1 MAPAGVARFRTHS
14 SPRCPSICAGSPD
27 IRNNPRAMTGE
38 DAAAAGAPF
47 TERAFYLA
55 DFRERTLAIAGDA
68 GALADSAA
76 LRSVFAE
83 LEQNRTRIIL
93 LTSDPA
99 LARALDTPVVALPR
113 ERALGSVWRALRSSA
128 RIALSIEPGRSFPSA
143 CRELAVSLRVSKLV
157 FLDPFGALVRG
168 DGARLSFVDLEELAA
183 LLADPAGD
191 ASRRASLL
199 REIDAALRGG
209 VAAVNLCTA
218 AGLDEELFSY
228 AGSGTL
234 FTVGRYVDVRPLGI
248 DDFAAASDLVARG
261 VAEGFLALRSE
272 AEVDRVLANG
282 FGAFVERSHLAGIGA
297 LVPHPES
304 GTGEIASLYTLTRFL
319 GEGIGGH
326 LVAVLCEI
334 ARERAYSSVFACTTS
349 ERVAGFFE
357 RNAFARVD
365 ADAIPAEKWRDYDP
379 ARRARVLCLR
389 RELS

>member
-1 MAPAGVARFRTHS
+1 
-14 SPRCPSICAGSPD
+14 
-27 IRNNPRAMTGE
+27 MTG
-38 DAAAAGAPF
+38 DDPARVSAPF

-68 GALADSAA
+68 ASLGGAAA
-76 LRSVFAE
+76 VRSVFAE
-83 LEQNRTRIIL
+83 LEQNRTRIVL
-93 LTSDPA
+93 LTSDA
-99 LARALDTPVVALPR
+99 VLARALETPVLALPH
-113 ERALGSVWRALRSSA
+113 EHALGSVWRALRSSA
-128 RIALSIEPGRSFPSA
+128 RIALLIEPGRAFPSA
-143 CRELAVSLRVSKLV
+143 CRELAVSLRVSKLI
-157 FLDPFGALVRG
+157 FLDPRGALVRG

-191 ASRRASLL
+191 ASRRSALL
-199 REIDAALRGG
+199 HEIDAALHGG

-218 AGLDEELFSY
+218 EGLDEELFSY

-272 AEVDRVLANG
+272 PELDRVLANG

-304 GTGEIASLYTLTRFL
+304 GTGEVASLYTLTRFL
-319 GEGIGGH
+319 GEGIGGN
-326 LVAVLCEI
+326 LVAVLCEV
-334 ARERAYSSVFACTTS
+334 ARERKYSCVFACTTS

-357 RNAFARVD
+357 RNAFVRVG
-365 ADAIPAEKWRDYDP
+365 AEAIPAEKWRDYDP
-379 ARRARVLCLR
+379 ARRERVLCLR
-389 RELS
+389 RDLI